1 MKLCILDFVQG
12 KSGGKSPHSKT
23 LTRNLISPGKRE
35 ASWSAAIFR
44 RFEYAKSILTG
55 LQTPNRRFLP
65 LFAALMIFATPSAHA
80 HTQSTA
86 YLTLHASM
94 TGVSGEWSLSLRDLD
109 DAVGLD
115 LNDDGQITWSE
126 LLSRKEAVCAYALS
140 RLHIQ
145 GDGKKGLPHV
155 NGFLV
160 DNLSDGAYAVLR
172 FDVEGIHQ
180 THELQVNYNA
190 FFDIDPKHRGLLRL
204 EHNGQTQ
211 LGVFSPATP
220 TFAIDFGAPPPGN
233 PFLTFLKE
241 GIWHIWSGY
250 DHILF
255 LLALLLPGV
264 LVRRDG
270 TWQPVGEPRR
280 AFVNVLKVVTAFTV
294 AHSITLSLSVLGIVH
309 LPTRLVESAI
319 AASVVIAAFNNLL
332 PIFPDGVWMVAFGFG
347 LLHGFGFANALRDLG
362 LQNGQLA
369 LTLFG
374 FNLGVE
380 IGQLAIVSVFLPLA
394 LSMRR
399 LLFYQRFILR
409 VGSAGIILVASAWF
423 AERALDFK
431 LLP

>member
-1 MKLCILDFVQG
+1 MNSCMTG
-12 KSGGKSPHSKT
+12 
-23 LTRNLISPGKRE
+23 LIQSNR
-35 ASWSAAIFR
+35 ASAFGVRAACR
-44 RFEYAKSILTG
+44 RFEYAAKTRAKMR
-55 LQTPNRRFLP
+55 TAPRKKPPFHFFFLLVAML
-65 LFAALMIFATPSAHA
+65 LFRPQAAHA

-86 YLTLHASM
+86 YLTLRAS
-94 TGVSGEWSLSLRDLD
+94 TAGLSGEWRLALRDLD

-115 LNDDGQITWSE
+115 VNDDGLITWSE

-145 GDGKKGLPHV
+145 ADGKGALPRV
-155 NGFLV
+155 NDFLV
-160 DNLSDGAYAVLR
+160 DSLSDGAYVVLR
-172 FDVEGIHQ
+172 FDVEAIHQ
-180 THELQVNYNA
+180 QRRLEVSYNA

-211 LGVFSPATP
+211 LGVFSPETP
-220 TFAIDFGAPPPGN
+220 SLAYDFGAPPPTS

-241 GIWHIWSGY
+241 GVWHIWSGY

-264 LVRRDG
+264 LLRRDG
-270 TWQPVGEPRR
+270 RWQPVAKPRL

-294 AHSITLSLSVLGIVH
+294 AHSITLSLSVLGVVH

-362 LQNGQLA
+362 LQHGQLA

-394 LSMRR
+394 LSMRG

-409 VGSAGIILVASAWF
+409 VGSAGIILVASGWF